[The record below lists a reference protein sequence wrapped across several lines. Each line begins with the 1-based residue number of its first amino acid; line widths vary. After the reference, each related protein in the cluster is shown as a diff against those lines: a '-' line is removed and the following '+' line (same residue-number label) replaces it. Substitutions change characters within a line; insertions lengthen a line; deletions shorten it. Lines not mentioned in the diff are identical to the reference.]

1 MRGAIFF
8 VFACLLTLAAQ
19 AAYAATSTTTFNVQI
34 TITSQCTIAATTLD
48 FGSQPGSI
56 TTNIDQQNS
65 INVTCNLLTPWT
77 VSLNAGTGVGGTQ
90 VLRKMTGSG
99 GAIRSGRLP

>member
-19 AAYAATSTTTFNVQI
+19 AACAATSTTTFNVQI

-99 GAIRSGRLP
+99 GAIVNYTI